1 MTTKKKGVL
10 VSGHTGFIGSVLTHN
25 KKFHAEFDL
34 KYVRSAAEIR
44 EICRQWLRDSTFVN
58 LAGRAVGHEDEL
70 WSSNVVLPRD
80 LTRAFLNCGGENVV
94 HASSGAVYGTPASD
108 HGSLES
114 DQHRFESYYGFTKS
128 IGEAVIRGEAKQ
140 LSAGSLVVLRL
151 PNVFGESQTK
161 GVIYNMLKALKENRP
176 VVING
181 NGTQRRDFLHVND
194 LIAIVREIVRSPP
207 LSDTYNL
214 SSPFS
219 MSINDLVSL
228 LKCESQSEIEFNDYD
243 VVQSSLHLNYSKAQD
258 RFGDFYN
265 ETLKYIESDF
275 NWGADF

>member
-1 MTTKKKGVL
+1 M
-10 VSGHTGFIGSVLTHN
+10 
-25 KKFHAEFDL
+25 
-34 KYVRSAAEIR
+34 
-44 EICRQWLRDSTFVN
+44 
-58 LAGRAVGHEDEL
+58 
-70 WSSNVVLPRD
+70 
-80 LTRAFLNCGGENVV
+80 V

-161 GVIYNMLKALKENRP
+161 GVIYNVLKALKENRP

-228 LKCESQSEIEFNDYD
+228 LKCESQSEIEFSDYD

-258 RFGDFYN
+258 RFGNFYN

-275 NWGADF
+275 NWEADF